1 MKNKRL
7 YRAAAALLAVGMTAA
22 LAGCGSS
29 AEVEST
35 AESADTAATAETA
48 TAETAVD
55 ESAYEYLADFDYS
68 AGFDEN
74 GYLKDVTA
82 ADYVTLP
89 DDYADITIDAALGEV
104 SDEDVTA
111 FIEQNFLSNYA
122 TTEQV
127 TDRAAADGD
136 TVNIDYV
143 GTVDGVE
150 FDGGSTQGQGTNL
163 TLGSGAYIPGFEE
176 QIVGHMPGES
186 FDVVVTFPEDYQS
199 AELAGKEA
207 VFATTLNYVE
217 QTTLPELTDA
227 WVQEHLNQA
236 LGLTSVAGVNDYVR
250 GLLLYDQQANEI
262 YNELTS
268 QLTVA
273 DEAPAELVK
282 YFEDYYLLTPYL
294 YSQMNGVTLD
304 EFITSGGFADTAA
317 YLESIAG
324 YIDGA
329 VQQALIMQALAET
342 YGIVCDTDT
351 MNAEIM
357 DQYGTDDPTTYT
369 EQYGETYLKMS
380 ILNSLVM
387 EHLIEMAN
395 A

>member
-1 MKNKRL
+1 MKRINALRIT
-7 YRAAAALLAVGMTAA
+7 AGLLAGTLALG
-22 LAGCGSS
+22 LAGCG
-29 AEVEST
+29 AT
-35 AESADTAATAETA
+35 AESGATSAAQE
-48 TAETAVD
+48 D
-55 ESAYEYLADFDYS
+55 PYAYLSDFDYS
-68 AGFDEN
+68 SIFDEN
-74 GYLKDVTA
+74 GYVAGVKAT
-82 ADYVTLP
+82 DYVTIPQGFAPTLS
-89 DDYADITIDAALGEV
+89 DAANTVAEEDIQSYINENILV
-104 SDEDVTA
+104 S
-111 FIEQNFLSNYA
+111 YA
-122 TTEQV
+122 ETTQV

-136 TVNIDYV
+136 TVNIDFA
-143 GTVDGVE
+143 GSIDGVA
-150 FDGGSTQGQGTNL
+150 FDGGTAESYSI
-163 TLGSGAYIPGFEE
+163 TLGSGRFIDNFEE

-186 FDVVVTFPEDYQS
+186 FDVIVTFPEDYQS

-342 YGIVCDTDT
+342 YGIICDTDT